1 MIEYLM
7 LNMKLKEE
15 KEDIVIYYYECDIL
29 IKDYNTA
36 GIIEINKSIFADLNL
51 DGDKLMYASDH
62 YLNDNAR
69 VLRNATNIVFDNEG
83 KDWVALFAIE
93 KILTEAKE
101 KGYYVEDLLVVSD
114 EIKEMIMQDEVFL
127 ENLKYQFK

>member
-1 MIEYLM
+1 MIDYLM

-15 KEDIVIYYYECDIL
+15 KEDIVTYYYECDTFIQ
-29 IKDYNTA
+29 DYNKA

-51 DGDKLMYASDH
+51 DGDKLMYAADH

-69 VLRNATNIVFDNEG
+69 VLKSATNSVFDDDG

-93 KILTEAKE
+93 KILTVAKE
-101 KGYYVEDLLVVSD
+101 KGHYVEDLVVVSD
-114 EIKEMIMQDEVFL
+114 EIKEMIMQDEDLV
-127 ENLKYQFK
+127 EHLKQHFN